1 MPKFRE
7 ITGQF
12 VGYIPDSIDSDIV
25 PDRAPMSGRVKFTPV
40 FTGGVIAFPELSP
53 PEFAHPR
60 TIHARIVDGFVRVE
74 VNEGEGD
81 DEHIALQPLS
91 LMVTVDDEAS
101 QVWSWRAEF
110 SEILIGA
117 SDEYV
122 SIPSWSFRVPDGTG
136 PVDLA
141 ELVPLKSTG
150 TVDVTKGPRGAGLQS
165 ITAQDGQL
173 VFGYTDGEQATI
185 PIPEAVPG
193 PPGEPGPAGQDGEQ
207 GPEGPQGPAGEIPDL
222 LVGNITDATPTGK
235 NLMLAAT
242 EGAARNALGLAAGAT
257 ASNGSLTELETGT
270 SNNPRVWTANNIAGY
285 VAGKIDA
292 AKVFVNVKDHGAKGD
307 GTADD
312 TAPIQSAMSTV
323 GASGGGV
330 VFFPA
335 GLYRV
340 DGSVELESNVE
351 VTGKGATLKKL
362 PGNPYAFFVARST
375 KYGYGG
381 SVSNVTCRGI
391 TFEGTIAGTLE
402 SSRTACGFALHH
414 ASNVLVEDCRFRACS
429 GAGHRLD
436 LQGCEKITVRN
447 CVFEGFDDRHGG
459 TTANTEDIQLDNSTR
474 VGTSTTGDGYWDGLP
489 CRDIIVEGNKWV
501 PWYSEALGRELP
513 SGNAV
518 GSHSSVEGMYHE
530 NVRIVGNLFV
540 STVLDTSNAYFGT
553 IHFASWKNVVIDGN
567 TFEGRGGN
575 MRPVNIQGVTHAVP
589 LDEVESTEY
598 SASPLAVHQMCS
610 DVKIINNR
618 VTGCV
623 DPASPT
629 NGLINIYRHGVSFNN
644 KHASVLVSGNTFEG
658 NKNQADPKPF
668 DGATLIYA
676 GYVDGLSVTGNR
688 GEMCRRLARI
698 VHGNNVSVEGNAVAN
713 FSNESIS
720 VESSRE
726 VRVSGNAFSGYSGS
740 PVVKMQSS
748 TNSSFSGNQVV
759 IGGGAIVAVRL
770 LDCVRP
776 QAVGNLLESTDSV
789 SFGSSGAP
797 FSSGVELSGTS
808 SGAVVTG
815 NVIVR
820 ASTAVRVIDSAVAV
834 VNDRNTSI

>member
-12 VGYIPDSIDSDIV
+12 VAYVPDGPDPDIV
-25 PDRAPMSGRVKFTPV
+25 PDRATFSGRVTFTPI
-40 FTGGVIAFPELSP
+40 FTGGLIAFPNFNP
-53 PEFAHPR
+53 PEFVRPER
-60 TIHARIVDGFVRVE
+60 ITARIIDGFVKVE
-74 VNEGEGD
+74 VSAGE
-81 DEHIALQPLS
+81 DEPTTQQSLS

-101 QVWSWRAEF
+101 QVWSWRADFEDM
-110 SEILIGA
+110 IITGT
-117 SDEYV
+117 DEYV
-122 SIPSWSFRVPDGTG
+122 SVPSWSFRVPDGVG
-136 PVDLA
+136 PVDLT
-141 ELVPLKSTG
+141 ELVPLKSGG
-150 TVDVTKGPRGAGLQS
+150 TVDVTKGPRGAGLQN
-165 ITAQDGQL
+165 ITAVDGQL
-173 VFGYTDGEQATI
+173 VFAYTDGQEATV
-185 PIPEAVPG
+185 PIPEAVQG
-193 PPGEPGPAGQDGEQ
+193 PQGEPGPAGADGAE
-207 GPEGPQGPAGEIPDL
+207 GPEGPQGPPGEIPDL

-242 EGAARNALGLAAGAT
+242 EGAARDALGLQAGAT
-257 ASNGSLTELETGT
+257 AINGSLTELETGT

-447 CVFEGFDDRHGG
+447 CVFEGFDDRYGG
-459 TTANTEDIQLDNSTR
+459 TTANAEDIQLDNSTR

-713 FSNESIS
+713 FSNESIAI
-720 VESSRE
+720 ESSSE
-726 VRVSGNAFSGYSGS
+726 VRVSGNTVSGYSGS
-740 PVVKMQSS
+740 PVMRVQSS
-748 TNSSFSGNQVV
+748 TNPMVSGNQVV

>member
-25 PDRAPMSGRVKFTPV
+25 PDRAPMDGRVTFTPV

-60 TIHARIVDGFVRVE
+60 TIHAKIVDGFVRVE

-122 SIPSWSFRVPDGTG
+122 QIPSWSFRVPDGTG

-141 ELVPLKSTG
+141 ELVPLKSGG
-150 TVDVTKGPRGAGLQS
+150 TVDVTKGPRGAGLEN
-165 ITAQDGQL
+165 ITAVDGQL
-173 VFGYTDGEQATI
+173 VFAYTDGQEATV
-185 PIPEAVPG
+185 PIPEAV
-193 PPGEPGPAGQDGEQ
+193 Q
-207 GPEGPQGPAGEIPDL
+207 GPEGPQGPAGADGEQGPQGEKGDPGEIPDL

-242 EGAARNALGLAAGAT
+242 EGAARNALGLATGAVT
-257 ASNGSLTELETGT
+257 NNGSLTELNTGT
-270 SNNPRVWTANNIAGY
+270 STTPRVWTAANIADY
-285 VAGKIDA
+285 VESRAEA
-292 AKVFVNVKDHGAKGD
+292 TKVFVNVKDHGAKGD

-447 CVFEGFDDRHGG
+447 CVFEGFDDRYGG
-459 TTANTEDIQLDNSTR
+459 TTANAEDIQLDNSTR